1 MASRHF
7 DVELPED
14 LLAAFGWRDGEISD
28 RVREALVM
36 QLLRV
41 DRISEAQA
49 AALLGLD
56 RWQLLET
63 MNRYRVP
70 AIRLRPEELKRE
82 VSGKD
87 IKGGEV

>member
-14 LLAAFGWRDGEISD
+14 LFAAFEWQEGEISD

-41 DRISEAQA
+41 DRLSEAQA
-49 AALLGLD
+49 AAFLGLD
-56 RWQLLET
+56 RWQILET

-82 VSGKD
+82 VSRKV
-87 IKGGEV
+87 IKGGEA

>member
-14 LLAAFGWRDGEISD
+14 LLAAFEWQEGEISD

-41 DRISEAQA
+41 DRLSEAQA
-49 AALLGLD
+49 AAFLGLD

-70 AIRLRPEELKRE
+70 AIQLRPEELKRE
-82 VSGKD
+82 VSHKV
-87 IKGGEV
+87 IKGGEA

>member
-1 MASRHF
+1 MGSKHF

-14 LLAAFGWRDGEISD
+14 LLAALGWREGEVSD

-41 DRISEAQA
+41 DCLSEAQA
-49 AALLGLD
+49 ADFLGLD

-63 MNRYRVP
+63 MTRYQVP
-70 AIRLRPEELKRE
+70 AIRLSREELTRE
-82 VSGKD
+82 GSRKS
-87 IKGGEV
+87 INGGEV